1 MSEQNSESCY
11 MHTNCASE
19 QKKDNTLKVAAF
31 ALGTALILSLIAAFN
46 LSRDVKIVTNSEIPY
61 VQQRLDN
68 TTPSLMAEARQK
80 KAGM

>member
-1 MSEQNSESCY
+1 MSELNSESCY

-19 QKKDNTLKVAAF
+19 QKKDNTLKIAAF
-31 ALGTALILSLIAAFN
+31 ALGTALILSLIGAFN
-46 LSRDVKIVTNSEIPY
+46 LNKDVKLVTNSEVPY

-68 TTPSLMAEARQK
+68 ATPALMAEARQK